1 MNSSRLIQ
9 SEPFPWFAKLDE
21 SVPADLIV
29 AINALNNL
37 GARETTNGQLLGTL
51 CEALG
56 QLGETAAAPEAIK
69 LLDDE
74 RPGVRRAAARALG
87 RLRVRAALEQLERLA
102 REDASESVKLSARA
116 AALLIESSQQR

>member
-1 MNSSRLIQ
+1 MNSSHLIQ

-37 GARETTNGQLLGTL
+37 GARETSNGQLLRML

-56 QLGETAAAPEAIK
+56 QLGETAAAPDIIK
-69 LLDDE
+69 LLGDE
-74 RPGVRRAAARALG
+74 RPGVRRAAARALEWM
-87 RLRVRAALEQLERLA
+87 RVRAALEQL
-102 REDASESVKLSARA
+102 
-116 AALLIESSQQR
+116 